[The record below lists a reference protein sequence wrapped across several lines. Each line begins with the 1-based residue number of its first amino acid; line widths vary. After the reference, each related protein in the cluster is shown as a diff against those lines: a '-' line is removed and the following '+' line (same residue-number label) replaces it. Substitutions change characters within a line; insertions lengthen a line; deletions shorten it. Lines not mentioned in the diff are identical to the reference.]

1 MPETKKK
8 IPMLG
13 FEIDVVDVPVVKAD
27 EQLSTYVL
35 EDGSVLKVRGVAT
48 SVLRVDGQYLP
59 DGSPV
64 YFILVTPVTSVVE
77 SKIKRD
83 ENPEK
88 VRPN

>member
-8 IPMLG
+8 LPFLG
-13 FEIDVVDVPVVKAD
+13 FEIEVSEVPVIRAD

-35 EDGSVLKVRGVAT
+35 EDGSVIKVRNVAT
-48 SVLRVDGQYLP
+48 SIMRVEGQYLP

-77 SKIKRD
+77 SKLKG
-83 ENPEK
+83 EK
-88 VRPN
+88 KLEKGKPN